1 MRESLPTPPHSD
13 LAGRLVLD
21 VSTKVESKT
30 DSRRNQNSSRNN
42 NNTTHSSAHNRQ
54 HHSTITAAAAAVN
67 KTPGLVTHSRP
78 GSTSSP

>member
-13 LAGRLVLD
+13 LAG
-21 VSTKVESKT
+21 STKVESTT

-54 HHSTITAAAAAVN
+54 HHSTITAVAAAVN

-78 GSTSSP
+78 GGTSIP